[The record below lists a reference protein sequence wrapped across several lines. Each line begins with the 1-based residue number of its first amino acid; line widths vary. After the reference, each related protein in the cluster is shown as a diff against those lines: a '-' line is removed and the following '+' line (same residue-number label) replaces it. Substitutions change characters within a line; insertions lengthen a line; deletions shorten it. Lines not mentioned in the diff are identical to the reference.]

1 MFSLFRFLKPYRMFI
16 AAALTLMFIQV
27 MADLYLPTLMAE
39 IVNHGIADGKTSF
52 ILKTGLL
59 MLFVSLG
66 GILCAATAG
75 FMSARTAMAFSK
87 TLRGELFS
95 HATDFSISEFD
106 KIGASSMITRTTND
120 VMQVQ
125 SALSIMMSMMVRAPI
140 MVIGGLIMATTRNLG
155 LSVVFGVAVPLL
167 SVFIFIVAKKAMPL
181 FGLQQKKI
189 DRINMVTRE
198 KLSGMRVIRAFNT
211 EQSEATRFDDAN
223 KSLTETAIKLAK
235 LMSFVL
241 PAAMLLMNLT
251 AVAIVWFGG
260 LRVLGGTIQVGDVM
274 AFIQYSMMVFFAIMM
289 LSMVF
294 IMLPRAQVSATRI
307 NEVLDTVFEIKNAAD
322 SSNPDINNGTVEFKN
337 VSFKYQGAE
346 EPALSNISFS
356 AKPGE
361 VTAIVGST
369 GSGKTTLVNLIA
381 RFYDVSE
388 GSVIVNG
395 KDIRQVPQ
403 EALRSIIGFVPQK
416 SVLFSGTIESNIRF
430 GNANAQVNDI
440 KKAAEIAQAEEFINT
455 REGGYDSRVEQSGSN
470 LSGGQ
475 KQRLSIARAI
485 ARKPR
490 IYIFDDSFSALDFR
504 TDAALRF
511 ALKKETNNAAV
522 FIVAQRAATVM
533 DADRILV
540 LEDGEMVGIG
550 KHAELMKT
558 CAVYKEIVL
567 SQFSEEELA

>member
-1 MFSLFRFLKPYRMFI
+1 MLKLFRFLKPYRIII
-16 AAALTLMFIQV
+16 AASLTLMFIQV

-39 IVNHGIADGKTSF
+39 IVNHGIAKGDTPF
-52 ILKTGLL
+52 ILKTGLF
-59 MLFVSLG
+59 MLLISLG
-66 GILCAATAG
+66 GITCAITAG

-87 TLRGELFS
+87 TLRGEIFS
-95 HATDFSISEFD
+95 HSIDFSISEFD

-140 MVIGGLIMATTRNLG
+140 MVIGGLIMATTRNLA
-155 LSVVFGVAVPLL
+155 LSAVFGVAVPVLA
-167 SVFIFIVAKKAMPL
+167 VFIFMVAKTAMPL
-181 FGLQQKKI
+181 FGAQQKKL
-189 DRINMVTRE
+189 DRINMVVRE
-198 KLSGMRVIRAFNT
+198 KLSGMRVIRAFNM
-211 EQSEATRFDDAN
+211 EHPEAERFDDAN
-223 KSLTETAIKLAK
+223 KSLTETAIKLAT

-260 LRVLGGTIQVGDVM
+260 LRVLGGKMQVGDVM

-307 NEVLDTVFEIKNAAD
+307 NEVLDTI
-322 SSNPDINNGTVEFKN
+322 PDIKDAPDAFVPAENTGTVEFEN
-337 VSFKYQGAE
+337 VSFKYSGAE
-346 EPALSNISFS
+346 EPALSNINFS

-369 GSGKTTLVNLIA
+369 GSGKTTLINLIT

-388 GSVIVNG
+388 GSVRVNG

-403 EALRSIIGFVPQK
+403 EALRTIIGFVPQK
-416 SVLFSGTIESNIRF
+416 SVLFTGTIESNIRF
-430 GNANAQVNDI
+430 GNDSATLNDI

-455 REGGYDSRVEQSGSN
+455 REGTYASRVEQAGSN

-475 KQRLSIARAI
+475 KQRLSIARAV
-485 ARKPR
+485 ARKPH

-504 TDAALRF
+504 TDAALRS
-511 ALKKETNNAAV
+511 ALKKETDNATV

-533 DADRILV
+533 EADRIIV
-540 LEDGEMVGIG
+540 LEDGKMVGIG
-550 KHAELMKT
+550 KHPELMKT
-558 CAVYKEIVL
+558 CSVYKEIVL
-567 SQFSEEELA
+567 SQFSEEELK